1 MQVQIL
7 HEAAAIK
14 LANDAGFSSV
24 EEYVN
29 QTIKQ
34 AADLAAIREG
44 INDTLAGRMAP
55 LEEFDNAFREEMNF
69 AKRAGL

>member
-1 MQVQIL
+1 MQVQIV

-14 LANDAGFSSV
+14 LAAEAGFSSV

-34 AADLAAIREG
+34 AADLAAIRVG
-44 INDTLAGRMAP
+44 IDDVRAGRMTP
-55 LEEFDNAFREEMNF
+55 LDEFDKAFREEMNF
-69 AKRAGL
+69 AKRAET